1 MFEYLT
7 LVLFGLAVG
16 SFLNVVIWRLPRGK
30 SIVSP
35 ASRCPSCDTPI
46 KPWDNVPVISYI
58 LLRGKCRYCGEG
70 ISPRYPLVESL
81 NAALWALVYWR
92 FGMGWHLPVYL
103 VFMSA
108 LIAITFIDLDF
119 KIIPDSITLPG
130 IPLGLLAGIFLLPDP
145 MARMVGLGWKA
156 SLSGA
161 AVGFGLYYAVAVLSR
176 GGMGGGDIKLMTMVG
191 GLMGWKAVLLTTFL
205 GSLAG
210 SVLGLFLVLFR
221 GKGRKTK
228 VPFGPFLAVGAVLT
242 LFLGQEVLGWYLN
255 VGR

>member
-1 MFEYLT
+1 MFEYLAII
-7 LVLFGLAVG
+7 LFGLAVG

-46 KPWDNVPVISYI
+46 KPWDNIPVISYV
-58 LLRGKCRYCGEG
+58 LLRGKCRYCGAG
-70 ISPRYPLVESL
+70 ISLRYPLVEAL
-81 NAALWALVYWR
+81 NAAFWGLVYWR
-92 FGMGWHLPVYL
+92 FGLGWHLPVYL

-119 KIIPDSITLPG
+119 QIIPDSITLPG

-145 MARMVGLGWKA
+145 LSRYMSLGWKA
-156 SLSGA
+156 SLIGA

-176 GGMGGGDIKLMTMVG
+176 GGMGGGDIKLMSMVG
-191 GLMGWKAVLLTTFL
+191 GLMGWKAVLLTTFF

-210 SVLGLFLVLFR
+210 SVLGLFLILFR
-221 GKGRKTK
+221 GKGRKSK
-228 VPFGPFLAVGAVLT
+228 VPFGPFLALGAVLT
-242 LFLGQEVLGWYLN
+242 LFFGQEIYEWYISF
-255 VGR
+255 GR